1 MILVSLICFFIFFY
15 IVYYL
20 SRDDFVLVRKD
31 IPIGKI
37 FNLVI
42 LMSLFS
48 VFISRL
54 FFALS
59 YPSGQL
65 LNLLSFLAFNYFPG
79 FSLTGAIAGAEIFIY
94 LYCDYKKM
102 PTGKIFDLLTLS
114 FIGVLPIGFLLNF
127 LVHLGRV
134 AVFDNIILVFSII
147 LLLVFAKIINP
158 LSVKGEI
165 KDGSLGFIFVAI
177 FSCIYF
183 LTRLFL
189 NLKDF
194 SFLNPENILLLGT
207 LFSSL
212 ILLLNQELMDRFLA
226 KK

>member
-20 SRDDFVLVRKD
+20 SRDDFVLTRKD
-31 IPIGKI
+31 IPIGKV

-48 VFISRL
+48 AFISRL
-54 FFALS
+54 FFTLS
-59 YPSGQL
+59 YPSGQM

-79 FSLTGAIAGAEIFIY
+79 FSLIGAIAGAEIFIY

-102 PTGKIFDLLTLS
+102 PMGKIFDLLTLS

-127 LVHLGRV
+127 LIHLGRV
-134 AVFDNIILVFSII
+134 TVFDNIILVFSVI
-147 LLLVFAKIINP
+147 LVLIFAKIINP

-194 SFLNPENILLLGT
+194 SFLNAENILLLVT